1 MIRTPTEGTKA
12 VSRPLADADVD
23 EGVHRGDEAP
33 HEAAAAA
40 ADSAV
45 DSAAAKKAAKT
56 DSARRW
62 IRVSAKGISKG
73 LRPSARVVPPEEE
86 VHVDEACRVGAAT
99 AGGAEGPDVD
109 DPIRDSMR
117 SFVFCSIRCP

>member
-33 HEAAAAA
+33 HEAPHEAAA

-45 DSAAAKKAAKT
+45 DSAAAKKAKT

-73 LRPSARVVPPEEE
+73 LRPSARVVPPAEE
-86 VHVDEACRVGAAT
+86 VHEACRVGAAT

-117 SFVFCSIRCP
+117 SFVFCSIRCS